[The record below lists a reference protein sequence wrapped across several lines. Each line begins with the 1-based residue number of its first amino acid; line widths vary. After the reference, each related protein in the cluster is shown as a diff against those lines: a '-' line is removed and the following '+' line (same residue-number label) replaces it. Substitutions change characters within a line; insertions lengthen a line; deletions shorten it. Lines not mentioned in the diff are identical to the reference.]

1 MRRAW
6 SLVFFLKKLL
16 GGNGRTA
23 QGRTLSMADEAGKQK
38 ALANIARFYR
48 EALRRDK
55 AGRDVAASLGVHD
68 AQALERFQAGYANG
82 ALLKAIPSKGGVRD
96 ALIEAGLLTGDG
108 QEAAQGSLMIPAM
121 DPHENVLGF
130 VAVAPDRTERR
141 IPAAIPLMRLNWEA
155 FKEPEVIFTDG
166 ALRMLQFAQA
176 DYANAVPVGPEL
188 PEEERAFIEKHRPQ
202 KAYLATELPELL
214 RWLQKLEVPCFRL
227 AVTFP
232 ATHDQIERAIKAAE
246 PIGERL
252 APDAVVKVADDAI
265 RFECGQRRYEL
276 RELSPG
282 EADRL
287 RVRLKAEAE
296 GRFHLDTLDLYAGR
310 SRASFARSAAPILG
324 VSDAAI
330 EGDLCLMIR
339 KLEAIRAARRAE
351 AGADDGRYVMTPDE
365 EAEAREF
372 LKQGD
377 LLDRVAR
384 DLETMGYVG
393 EEANKKIA
401 YLITVS
407 RKLDNPLCGVIISRA
422 GAGKSRL
429 MESLAELVPPE
440 DLVSYTRITP
450 QALYY
455 AENRSFKHKLMVSG
469 EDEGLLGSDYAMREL
484 ISSKRIRL
492 AAPVK
497 DAGTGKMKTVE
508 YEVEGPI
515 ALLFSTTQPAIHYE
529 NATRCFMLSLD
540 ESREQTERI
549 MTFQRER
556 KTLEGV
562 MRSLEARTLRR
573 VHRNAQRL
581 LKPVV
586 VVNPY
591 AEGVK
596 FAAHRIESRRD
607 YEKYLS
613 LIEAIAF
620 LKQHQR
626 EIKRLPSAGQELDYI
641 EVTRED
647 IAQANK
653 LMSEALGDQG
663 DELSR
668 PSRQLLDLIRQMAEK
683 RARELEID
691 PRAFQFNRRDI
702 REYTGWSDNQIK
714 AHIKRLEEMEHLTV
728 KAGERGR
735 MYRYQLGGWPPD
747 GGKLGAARNGSLDEE
762 GGSSWQ
768 VAPVSGKEHKGV
780 NGIAS
785 HV

>member
-1 MRRAW
+1 
-6 SLVFFLKKLL
+6 
-16 GGNGRTA
+16 
-23 QGRTLSMADEAGKQK
+23 MADEAAKQK
-38 ALANIARFYR
+38 ALANIAKFYR
-48 EALRRDK
+48 ETLRREK
-55 AGRDVAASLGVHD
+55 PGRELAAALGIHD
-68 AQALERFQAGYANG
+68 AQVLERFQAGYANG
-82 ALLKAIPSKGGVRD
+82 ALLRAIPSKGGVRD
-96 ALIEAGLLTGDG
+96 ALLEVGLLAKDG
-108 QEAAQGSLMIPAM
+108 QEAAQGSLVIPAM
-121 DPHENVLGF
+121 DQHENVLGF
-130 VAVAPDRTERR
+130 VAVAQDLAERR
-141 IPAAIPLMRLNWEA
+141 IPASLPLYRLNWEVL
-155 FKEPEVIFTDG
+155 KEKAVIFTG
-166 ALRMLQFAQA
+166 SALQMLHFAQL
-176 DYANAVPVGPEL
+176 DYDNAVPVAAEL
-188 PEEERAFIEKHRPQ
+188 AEDEREFIEKHRPE
-202 KAYLATELPELL
+202 KAYLTAELPELL
-214 RWLQKLEVPCFRL
+214 RFLQKLEVPCYRL
-227 AVTFP
+227 AVQFP
-232 ATHDQIERAIKAAE
+232 ATHDQVERAMKRAE
-246 PIGERL
+246 PIGQKL
-252 APDAVVKVADDAI
+252 GPDAVVRVTDDAI

-282 EADRL
+282 EVDRL

-310 SRASFARSAAPILG
+310 SRAGFARSAAPILG
-324 VSDAAI
+324 VSDSAI

-351 AGADDGRYVMTPDE
+351 AGATDGRYVMTPDE

-372 LKQGD
+372 LKKVD
-377 LLDRVAR
+377 LLDQVAK
-384 DLETMGYVG
+384 DLEIMGYVG

-407 RKLDNPLCGVIISRA
+407 RKLDNPLCGVIMSRA

-497 DAGTGKMKTVE
+497 DTATGKMKTVE

-540 ESREQTERI
+540 ESADQTARI
-549 MTFQRER
+549 MQFQRQR

-562 MRSLEARTLRR
+562 MRSLEGRALRR
-573 VHRNAQRL
+573 VHRNAQRFLRPL
-581 LKPVV
+581 L

-591 AEGVK
+591 AEGLS
-596 FAAHRIESRRD
+596 FAPHRIESRRE

-626 EIKRLPSAGQELDYI
+626 EIKRLAAEGGELEYV
-641 EVTRED
+641 EVTKDD
-647 IAQANK
+647 IAEANK
-653 LMSEALGDQG
+653 LMGEALGDQG

-668 PSRQLLDLIRQMAEK
+668 PSRQLLELIRKMVQE

-714 AHIKRLEEMEHLTV
+714 AHIKRLEELEQLAV
-728 KAGERGR
+728 KAGERGK
-735 MYRYQLGGWPPD
+735 MYRYQLGSWEVVGQ
-747 GGKLGAARNGSLDEE
+747 KLGEGEKAALDETQP
-762 GGSSWQ
+762 SSWE
-768 VAPVSGKEHKGV
+768 VGPVSGKEHKAM
-780 NGIAS
+780 NGAQAN